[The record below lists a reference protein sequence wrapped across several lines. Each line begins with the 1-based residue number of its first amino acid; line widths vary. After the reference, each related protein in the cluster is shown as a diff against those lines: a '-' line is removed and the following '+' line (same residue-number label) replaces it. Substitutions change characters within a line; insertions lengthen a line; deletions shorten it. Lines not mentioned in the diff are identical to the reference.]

1 MRLPKRPRGLSL
13 GVFVGRQAVQVGPVM
28 LRRARLGGQ
37 YGRIQGKRAEGA
49 IVTRRPL
56 WVCMT
61 RAVAAEIAGYLL

>member
-1 MRLPKRPRGLSL
+1 
-13 GVFVGRQAVQVGPVM
+13 M